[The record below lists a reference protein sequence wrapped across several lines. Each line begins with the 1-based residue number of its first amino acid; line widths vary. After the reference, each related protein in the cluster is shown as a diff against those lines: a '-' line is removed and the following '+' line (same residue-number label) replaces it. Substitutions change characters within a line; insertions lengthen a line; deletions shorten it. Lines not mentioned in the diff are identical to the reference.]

1 MKKLI
6 FLFALFMA
14 AESFAGTNG
23 PFTITCTSGCGV
35 PGVSEAFQKLE
46 NTVNN
51 DLPDADQS
59 TYLAGMADASVAS
72 PKGVGVDYINDID
85 VFVVGLGLG
94 VGAHLGN
101 NTFSD
106 LVGGDLDGEQLRG
119 IGFAPSL
126 MLGINLGMFDLPEW
140 EYFDPNKIKLM
151 VNFFTFKKDDTD
163 FNAKMTNFGIHA
175 RYKLLEDKAI
185 LPAKMLHWHGVNIV
199 TGFEYNSLELLYSRT
214 ETTTETDVN
223 TGINATL
230 TGTINVGAKVNTM
243 SIPVA
248 ASTGITLGYAFS
260 LYGGLGADIS
270 FGSAESIVS
279 LPVSI
284 SANGGAA
291 SATGGL
297 DLGQKD
303 GPSTILPRAFVGF
316 QLGLPIWKPLTVQ
329 LDKGFG
335 EEVYTITAATRVTW

>member
-1 MKKLI
+1 MKKLVLLLTLLLASESYAK
-6 FLFALFMA
+6 LF
-14 AESFAGTNG
+14 TV
-23 PFTITCTSGCGV
+23 TCTSSCNAAV
-35 PGVSEAFQKLE
+35 NAAFQKLE
-46 NTVNN
+46 NDVNA

-72 PKGVGVDYINDID
+72 QKGVGVDYINDID

-94 VGAHLGN
+94 LGAHVGN

-106 LVGGDLDGEQLRG
+106 LVGGDIDGEQLRG
-119 IGFAPSL
+119 IGIAPSL

-151 VNFFTFKKDDTD
+151 VNFFTYKKNDTD

-175 RYKLLEDKAI
+175 RYKLVEDKAI
-185 LPAKMLHWHGVNIV
+185 LPAKLVHWHGVNIV
-199 TGFEYNSLELLYSRT
+199 TGFEYNSLELAYNKSDSETVT
-214 ETTTETDVN
+214 EGAVTATM
-223 TGINATL
+223 TGTL
-230 TGTINVGAKVNTM
+230 TVGAKVNTM
-243 SIPVA
+243 SIPVEV
-248 ASTGITLGYAFS
+248 STGATLGYVFGF
-260 LYGGLGADIS
+260 YGGLGADIN
-270 FGSAESIVS
+270 FGSAESIVA
-279 LPVSI
+279 
-284 SANGGAA
+284 ANLNIN
-291 SATGGL
+291 ATGGATGNGAL

-335 EEVYTITAATRVTW
+335 EEVYSITAATRVTW

>member
-1 MKKLI
+1 MKKLV
-6 FLFALFMA
+6 LLLTLMLAS
-14 AESFAGTNG
+14 ESYAKL
-23 PFTITCTSGCGV
+23 FTITCQTGCNSV
-35 PGVSEAFQKLE
+35 TNSVFQKLE
-46 NTVNN
+46 NDVNA

-59 TYLAGMADASVAS
+59 TYLSGMADASVAS
-72 PKGVGVDYINDID
+72 QKGVGVDYINDID

-106 LVGGDLDGEQLRG
+106 LVGGDIDGEQLRG

-175 RYKLLEDKAI
+175 RYKLVEDKAI

-199 TGFEYNSLELLYSRT
+199 TGFEYNSLELAYT
-214 ETTTETDVN
+214 KADTTNVSEGV
-223 TGINATL
+223 ATASL
-230 TGTINVGAKVNTM
+230 SGSLKVGAKVNSM

-248 ASTGITLGYAFS
+248 ASTGVTLGYAFS
-260 LYGGLGADIS
+260 LYGGLGADIN
-270 FGSAESIVS
+270 FGSSESILNVDTTI
-279 LPVSI
+279 VAD
-284 SANGGAA
+284 ANGDLTNDAT
-291 SATGGL
+291 ATGTL
-297 DLGQKD
+297 NLGQKD